1 MEELRDVY
9 QHFMLYYGPD
19 VPAMQE
25 AMKLKE
31 KEEAKRERERKK
43 QERLARRAENPDVSN
58 STASYFCLYTYAV

>member
-19 VPAMQE
+19 VSAMQE

-31 KEEAKRERERKK
+31 REEAKRERERKK
-43 QERLARRAENPDVSN
+43 QERLARRAENPDVRS
-58 STASYFCLYTYAV
+58 SFLIHFGFHF